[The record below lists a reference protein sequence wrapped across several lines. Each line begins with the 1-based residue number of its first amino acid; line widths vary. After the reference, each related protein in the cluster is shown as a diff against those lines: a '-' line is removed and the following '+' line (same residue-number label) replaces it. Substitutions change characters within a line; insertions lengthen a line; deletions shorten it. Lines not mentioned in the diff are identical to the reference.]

1 MTPSRQE
8 TIIHAIHQLALS
20 TAGVSGRVYRSRQE
34 AFSRAATPALVIEPL
49 SNDPQPRR
57 AGVTTMPQR
66 LEVQVL
72 ILVDAPIPD
81 QAADAIRVDFH
92 DRLMAD
98 VTLGGVAMD
107 IEPGLT
113 RWDQEVN
120 GLAVV
125 SSLYV
130 VAYRTLVK
138 SLTSA

>member
-1 MTPSRQE
+1 MTTSRQE
-8 TIIHAIHQLALS
+8 TILATIHQLALG
-20 TAGVSGRVYRSRQE
+20 TNGVSGRVYRSRQE
-34 AFSRAATPALVIEPL
+34 AFSRAATPAMVIEPL
-49 SNDPQPRR
+49 SNAPAPRR
-57 AGVTTMPQR
+57 AGVTTMPHQ
-66 LEVQVL
+66 LELQVL

-81 QAADAIRVDFH
+81 QAADPIRVDFH
-92 DRLMAD
+92 SRLMAD
-98 VTLGGVAMD
+98 LTLGGVAMD

-120 GLAVV
+120 GIAVV